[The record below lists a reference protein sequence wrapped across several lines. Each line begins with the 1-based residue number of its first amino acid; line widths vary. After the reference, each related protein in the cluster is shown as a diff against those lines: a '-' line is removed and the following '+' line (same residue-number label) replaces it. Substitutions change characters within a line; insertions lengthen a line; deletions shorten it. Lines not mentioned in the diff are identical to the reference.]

1 MSSGVRKIPVLH
13 MVAYVIMIV
22 GVLLFALTPLFIKYL
37 KLDTDIVGL
46 LIAILGLAVLI
57 VGQIVKVVVKK
68 IRSRD

>member
-1 MSSGVRKIPVLH
+1 MSRGVRKIPVLL

-22 GVLLFALTPLFIKYL
+22 GVLLFALTPLFLKYL

-57 VGQIVKVVVKK
+57 VGQLVRVVVKK